1 MIIVSEL
8 LLSKIKNKSATIG
21 VVGLGYVG
29 LPLAMEF
36 NRSGYRVTGI
46 DIDKTRV
53 ATLNLGEN
61 YIQDVDDEFFK
72 QQVADKRFSA
82 TTDFAVIQNLDVVT
96 ICVPTPLNKLK
107 DPDVSYIVAV
117 LDELVKYLH
126 KDIFIILESTTY
138 PGTTRD
144 LILSRLEEETGLQVG
159 QDFFLCFSP
168 ERVDPGNPNY
178 QIKNTPK
185 VIGGITATCTGFG
198 TELYSRVID
207 KVVPVSS
214 PESAE
219 LVKLLENTFRSIN
232 IGLVNEMAII
242 CEKLGVDVWE
252 VIEAANTKPFGY
264 MKFVPGPGLGGH
276 CIPIDPHYLAWKLKS
291 LDYKARFIELAG
303 EINTNMPYHVV
314 DLVSTGLNQFKKAIN
329 GSKLLLIGIAYK
341 KDIDDVR
348 ESPALDVLRL
358 LENQG
363 AEVDYYDPFVPMIKW
378 NGDSKTSLSNI
389 SPDSIQGFDA
399 VVILTAHSN
408 IDYRLIREQAQLI
421 IDTRNTIDNK
431 NKAKHIIKLGVGFP
445 GE

>member
-72 QQVADKRFSA
+72 QQVTDKRFFA
-82 TTDFAVIQNLDVVT
+82 TTDFAVIRNIDVVS

-117 LDELVKYLH
+117 LDEIVKYLH

-144 LILSRLEEETGLQVG
+144 LILARLEEETGLKVG

-168 ERVDPGNPNY
+168 ERVDPGNPDY

-185 VIGGITATCTGFG
+185 VIGGITTTCTRFG

-329 GSKLLLIGIAYK
+329 GTKLLLIGIAYK

-363 AEVDYYDPFVPMIKW
+363 ADVDYYDPFVPIIKW

-408 IDYRLIREQAQLI
+408 IDYQLIREKAQLI
-421 IDTRNTIDNK
+421 IDTRNTINK
-431 NKAKHIIKLGVGFP
+431 TKAKHIIKLGVGFP
-445 GE
+445 ED

>member
-1 MIIVSEL
+1 MSEL

-82 TTDFAVIQNLDVVT
+82 TTDFAVIQNIDVVT

>member
-1 MIIVSEL
+1 MSEL
-8 LLSKIKNKSATIG
+8 LLTKIENKSAFVGII
-21 VVGLGYVG
+21 GLGYVG

-36 NRSGYRVTGI
+36 NRTGYRITGI
-46 DIDKTRV
+46 DIDEKRV
-53 ATLNLGEN
+53 ARLNQGAN
-61 YIQDVDDEFFK
+61 YIQDVDDEYFAK
-72 QQVADKRFSA
+72 QVASGLFTA
-82 TTDFAVIQNLDVVT
+82 TTDFSVVKSLDVVL

-126 KDIFIILESTTY
+126 KDILVVLESTTY
-138 PGTTRD
+138 PGTTRE
-144 LILSRLEEETGLQVG
+144 LILARLEEETGLQVG
-159 QDFFLCFSP
+159 KDFYLCFSP
-168 ERVDPGNPNY
+168 ERVDPGNLEY
-178 QIKNTPK
+178 QIRNTPK
-185 VIGGITATCTGFG
+185 VIGGITETCTRIG

-242 CEKLGVDVWE
+242 CEKLGVDIWE
-252 VIEAANTKPFGY
+252 VIEAAASKPFGY

-303 EINTNMPYHVV
+303 EINTNMPFHVV
-314 DLVSTGLNQFKKAIN
+314 DLVSTGLNRYKKSIN

-348 ESPALDVLRL
+348 ESPALDVFRL

-363 AEVDYYDPFVPMIKW
+363 AEVDFYDPNVPMIQW
-378 NGDSKTSLSNI
+378 NGNSISSLSDLTGNT
-389 SPDSIQGFDA
+389 IQSYDA
-399 VVILTAHSN
+399 VVILTAHTS
-408 IDYRLIREQAQLI
+408 IDYHLISTNARLI
-421 IDTRNTIDNK
+421 IDTRNTIDDTN
-431 NKAKHIIKLGVGFP
+431 AEHIIKLGVGKQ
-445 GE
+445 ED